1 MSSLPNA
8 PPSTSN
14 GVGLF
19 LGTVSAAAYMVA
31 NLGLRSVA
39 EAHVSASD
47 IDWAIWVSTNK
58 ATPVA
63 VSAWTLV
70 AWRALRGLPALP
82 PRHLLW
88 PLIVTGLIMQ
98 WGGNVSFQYALSR
111 GGLALTVPLSFST
124 ILMSAAVFGRLVLG
138 DPLSRS
144 TVLAIGVMMAA
155 ITVLSQGTPRETSA
169 TISDGSASSTTLAV
183 AAACVSGAA
192 YGSGGVMI
200 RRCVRAQ
207 LSVSATIA
215 VLSSTGVLTLGATSL
230 LRIGPSQLLATPP
243 DAWLRMFA
251 SGIATAV
258 AFFAI
263 TGAYQHLT
271 AVKVSLLNATQIA
284 LAALAGVLLFNEPQT
299 FWLHAG
305 TALTIIGLVL
315 SARRDPSPG
324 RSPRGKRARTP
335 AAESSTL
342 IE

>member
-1 MSSLPNA
+1 MVSS
-8 PPSTSN
+8 
-14 GVGLF
+14 
-19 LGTVSAAAYMVA
+19 AAYMVA

-39 EAHVSASD
+39 EANVSSGD

-63 VSAWTLV
+63 FAAWLLV

-138 DPLSRS
+138 DPLSRA

-155 ITVLSQGTPRETSA
+155 ITVLSQGTPQA
-169 TISDGSASSTTLAV
+169 TVADGGAASTALAV
-183 AAACVSGAA
+183 AAACLAGAA

-200 RRCVRAQ
+200 RRCVRAH
-207 LSVSATIA
+207 LSVSATIV
-215 VLSSTGVLTLGATSL
+215 VLSSTGVVTLGATSL
-230 LRIGPSQLLATPP
+230 LRIGPRQLLATPP
-243 DAWLRMFA
+243 DAWLRMLA
-251 SGIATAV
+251 AGVATAV

-271 AVKVSLLNATQIA
+271 AVKVSLLNASQIA
-284 LAALAGVLLFNEPQT
+284 LAALAGVMLFDEPNT
-299 FWLHAG
+299 FWLLAG
-305 TALTIIGLVL
+305 TALTILGLVL
-315 SARRDPSPG
+315 SARRDPSSG
-324 RSPRGKRARTP
+324 RRARGKPARP
-335 AAESSTL
+335 QSAESPTL